1 MVMPN
6 KHTQKAWVALMRA
19 HKSAH
24 EHVEGKL
31 KAAKLPP
38 ISWYDV
44 LWELEQTTE
53 CGIRAF
59 ELQPKLLLP
68 QYGMSRLI
76 SKMESEELIWRGE
89 CPEDGRGLVLAI
101 TDKGR
106 ALRKEIW
113 AVYGPAMQE
122 AIGAK
127 LEADEI
133 AALANILGKL
143 NR

>member
-1 MVMPN
+1 MVMPSDQ
-6 KHTQKAWVALMRA
+6 TQKTWVALMRA

-24 EHVEGKL
+24 EQVERAL

-76 SKMESEELIWRGE
+76 SKMENEDLIWRGE

-101 TDKGR
+101 TEKGR
-106 ALRKEIW
+106 ELRKKMW
-113 AVYGPAMQE
+113 AVYGPAMQQ
-122 AIGAK
+122 ALGSK
-127 LEADEI
+127 LTNEEVGT
-133 AALANILGKL
+133 LAVILGKL
-143 NR
+143 HK